1 MLLTLA
7 TRVNRRL
14 ICAFAL
20 TLLVS
25 ACRTAPTE
33 VSADEAIRRP
43 AKSLMCAKVTADST
57 AVTPPDVNG
66 GCPLG
71 FDMKVWY

>member
-1 MLLTLA
+1 MLHALT

-14 ICAFAL
+14 ICAFVL
-20 TLLVS
+20 TALVS
-25 ACRTAPTE
+25 ACQTAPTE
-33 VSADEAIRRP
+33 ASADEAIRRP
-43 AKSLMCAKVTADST
+43 AKTLMCVRATADST
-57 AVTPPDVNG
+57 AVTPPDANG